1 MTRDNDRSL
10 TRTDAAL
17 LRLRRFWDVP
27 ASRPAGAESPDEHV
41 ELSTVLVV
49 EAVGRGG
56 EQASNAGEGDGDV
69 TVGTVAAAVGVA
81 ASTASRL
88 VERAIAAGAVRRRP
102 STTDAR
108 RAALTLTTAGE
119 ELRARSQHF
128 RVNRLAELVQDWPA
142 TDRETFATLLERFAD
157 EVARERAR

>member
-1 MTRDNDRSL
+1 MTRDDDRSL

-27 ASRPAGAESPDEHV
+27 RTRPAWTGSPDEHVEHV

-49 EAVGRGG
+49 EAVGRGARG
-56 EQASNAGEGDGDV
+56 GTGAGDV
-69 TVGTVAAAVGVA
+69 TIGTVAAAVGVE

-88 VERAIAAGAVRRRP
+88 VERAIAAGTVQRRP
-102 STTDAR
+102 STADAR
-108 RAALTLTTAGE
+108 RAALTLTPAGE
-119 ELRARSQHF
+119 ELRARSRQF
-128 RVNRLAELVQDWPA
+128 RVRRLADLVQDWPEK
-142 TDRETFATLLERFAD
+142 DRDTFATLLERFAD